1 MMTDRGGNAA
11 LFAIPAGENDLMSDP
26 QWREFVV
33 PIEGR
38 IALVS
43 DARNAIGRAM
53 VKELQARGA
62 ELVVAGLPGPSL
74 ASDTTDA
81 VLTLDRVQTIPLD
94 VTDATSVAQAA
105 SRIGGPLDI
114 ILNTARHVRTGGVSA
129 NPHFAE
135 QRRAFEVSAM
145 GFSRLASTFAPMLAG
160 RPNGAFADILSSAA
174 LSGDAGQAG
183 FAAAEAAR
191 HSLLQAFR
199 HEMRGAGVRV
209 MALFTG
215 PLEDTDHQHIPP
227 PKVAPSRVASAAA
240 DALLNGREQTCVG
253 DVAIDAMERWLTD
266 PALFAREKNL

>member
-1 MMTDRGGNAA
+1 
-11 LFAIPAGENDLMSDP
+11 
-26 QWREFVV
+26 
-33 PIEGR
+33 
-38 IALVS
+38 
-43 DARNAIGRAM
+43 
-53 VKELQARGA
+53 
-62 ELVVAGLPGPSL
+62 
-74 ASDTTDA
+74 
-81 VLTLDRVQTIPLD
+81 
-94 VTDATSVAQAA
+94 
-105 SRIGGPLDI
+105 
-114 ILNTARHVRTGGVSA
+114 
-129 NPHFAE
+129 
-135 QRRAFEVSAM
+135 
-145 GFSRLASTFAPMLAG
+145 MLAG